1 MLQAW
6 KLQRSG
12 LVDGRLGVGTGMTRL
27 MEGQAPGC
35 TGSRFSHQLARYAI
49 RYHFRIEIH
58 TGQTI
63 SSMLM
68 TYLGSH
74 LSAALHPQTDGHWQ
88 HALRKAQ
95 QHLKTSINVCNLE

>member
-1 MLQAW
+1 
-6 KLQRSG
+6 
-12 LVDGRLGVGTGMTRL
+12 
-27 MEGQAPGC
+27 
-35 TGSRFSHQLARYAI
+35 
-49 RYHFRIEIH
+49 
-58 TGQTI
+58 
-63 SSMLM
+63 MLM